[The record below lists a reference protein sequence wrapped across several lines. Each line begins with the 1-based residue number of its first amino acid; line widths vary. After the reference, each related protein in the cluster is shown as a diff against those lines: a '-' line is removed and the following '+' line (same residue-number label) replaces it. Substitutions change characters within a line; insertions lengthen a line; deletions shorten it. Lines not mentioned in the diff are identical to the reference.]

1 MTAFLVKM
9 CVLCPVTLAPW
20 HQVNVTTT
28 DQQSSSILT
37 LIHSIL
43 ILGHLQAKTPFNT
56 FSLLEVWKPL
66 PSSMVCM
73 CGNGCGYN
81 DSSECWL
88 PLVTGD
94 WEMLLCTSQCTSVPP
109 RRLGAGLW
117 PTLDPGP
124 PRTGHSLHPG
134 G

>member
-1 MTAFLVKM
+1 MNLYFLLK
-9 CVLCPVTLAPW
+9 CVFCVPSPW
-20 HQVNVTTT
+20 HHVNVTTT

-66 PSSMVCM
+66 PSSMGCM
-73 CGNGCGYN
+73 CGYGCGYN
-81 DSSECWL
+81 ESSECLL

-94 WEMLLCTSQCTSVPP
+94 WEMLLCTSQCTAPPP
-109 RRLGAGLW
+109 RSR
-117 PTLDPGP
+117 TLADTGPGP
-124 PRTGHSLHPG
+124 AEDWPLTAPR
-134 G
+134 